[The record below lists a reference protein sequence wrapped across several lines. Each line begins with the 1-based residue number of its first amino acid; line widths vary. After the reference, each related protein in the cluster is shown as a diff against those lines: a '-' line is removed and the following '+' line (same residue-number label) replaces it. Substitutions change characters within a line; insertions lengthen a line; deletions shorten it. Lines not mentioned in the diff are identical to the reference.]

1 MTEWTTPRLDD
12 RFREVDR
19 QLGELQHDVR
29 VLAPVV
35 GQVGGLEA
43 DVEGVFRA
51 LSEVRGDL
59 RELQRESA
67 EAVRRAEKAAAAAVQ
82 RADST
87 ANEVIRSG
95 RAENLKLIGLV
106 LGSFTT
112 VIGLIATAILTGKI

>member
-1 MTEWTTPRLDD
+1 MTDWTTPRLDD

-19 QLGELQHDVR
+19 QLSELQHDVR

-59 RELQRESA
+59 RDLQRESA
-67 EAVRRAEKAAAAAVQ
+67 AAVRRAEKAAAAAVQ

-87 ANEVIRSG
+87 ANDVIRSG
-95 RAENLKLIGLV
+95 RAENLKLIALV

-112 VIGLIATAILTGKI
+112 VIGLIVTAILTGKI